1 MSAEEFFADEYKMD
15 YPQRGRAIIINNR
28 EFDRGLGL
36 GERTGTDQDASSLQM
51 RFMDMGFEVDLYNNL
66 VAGEMQKVLVKGLRF
81 IFFLQQIFCY
91 Q

>member
-36 GERTGTDQDASSLQM
+36 GERTGTDQDAASLQM
-51 RFMDMGFEVDLYNNL
+51 RFMEMGFEVDMYHNL
-66 VAGEMQKVLVKGLRF
+66 VAREMAMVLAKGLN
-81 IFFLQQIFCY
+81 FFKWVSHY
-91 Q
+91 